1 MRLIAIIVLTAIAVG
16 GCSGW
21 ADPHWQT
28 NPYGAKQFWEDRDR
42 RGGGSAE

>member
-1 MRLIAIIVLTAIAVG
+1 MRLIAIIVLTGIVAGA
-16 GCSGW
+16 C
-21 ADPHWQT
+21 APDPHWQT